1 MRKRLLIGTRGSK
14 LALVQTEQILE
25 MIRKLEPDMKYEIV
39 PIRTKGDKLHDLG
52 NTAVEGKSMFTK
64 EIEEALLSSKVDV
77 AIHSMKDLTTDLP
90 EGLAIAGVPKRVDA
104 RDVLVARNGT
114 PFKELQRGARIG
126 TSSSR
131 RRAQLLGA
139 RKDLEMVEMSGN
151 VDTRLRKLEQGEYD
165 AIILAAAG
173 LLRLGLDGKVTE
185 YLSMDL
191 MLPAVGQG
199 AIAIQARE
207 NDQETKNLVSPLD
220 HEPTRRAIL
229 AERAFAR
236 KLGADCHNPIAA
248 HAEVESGRL
257 TLDGLVA
264 TPDGQQIVRSQITSE
279 SPNPEKVGEDLAE
292 LLLSKGAATILEVA

>member
-14 LALVQTEQILE
+14 LALVQTEQVLE
-25 MIRKLEPDMKYEIV
+25 LMRKLEPDMKYEIV

-64 EIEEALLSSKVDV
+64 EIMEALLSAEVDV
-77 AIHSMKDLTTDLP
+77 AIHSMKDLTADLP
-90 EGLAIAGVPKRVDA
+90 EGLAIAAVPKRVDA

-114 PFKELQRGARIG
+114 LFKELQRGARIG

-131 RRAQLLGA
+131 RRAQLLA
-139 RKDLEMVEMSGN
+139 VRKDLEMVEMRGN

-165 AIILAAAG
+165 GIILAAAG

-199 AIAIQARE
+199 AIAIQVRE
-207 NDQETKNLVSPLD
+207 NDQETKNLVSRLD
-220 HEPTRRAIL
+220 HEQTRRAIQ

-257 TLDGLVA
+257 TMDGLVA

-279 SPNPEKVGEDLAE
+279 SPNPEKVGEELAE
-292 LLLSKGAATILEVA
+292 LLLSEGAATILEVA

>member
-1 MRKRLLIGTRGSK
+1 MRKRLFIGTRGSK
-14 LALVQTEQILE
+14 LALVQTEQVLE
-25 MIRKLEPDMKYEIV
+25 MMRKLEPDVKYEIV

-64 EIEEALLSSKVDV
+64 EIEEALLSAKVDV

-90 EGLAIAGVPKRVDA
+90 EGLVIAAVPRRVDA
-104 RDVLVARNGT
+104 RDVLVARSGIM
-114 PFKELQRGARIG
+114 FKELQSGARIG

-131 RRAQLLGA
+131 RRAQILAA
-139 RKDLEMVEMSGN
+139 RKDLEMVEMRGN
-151 VDTRLRKLEQGEYD
+151 VDTRLRKLESGEYD
-165 AIILAAAG
+165 AIVLAAAG

-220 HEPTRRAIL
+220 HEPTRSAIE

-236 KLGADCHNPIAA
+236 KLGADCHNPVAA

-264 TPDGQQIVRSQITSE
+264 TPDGQQIVRSQIMSDSLNAE
-279 SPNPEKVGEDLAE
+279 QVGEELAE